1 MKNKSLL
8 IEKISLEGIEIFL
21 DKAESLYL
29 TEEFINLKDNKI
41 LNLKNVNKLLSLF
54 KENSSINYFSN
65 RDINKISQNLLENFK
80 KKH

>member
-65 RDINKISQNLLENFK
+65 KDINKISQNLLENFK